1 MRAALK
7 NSEQNIQ
14 KYREEKVK
22 NRPFTGIDKVIESV
36 IPAVLRLEGQRKKK
50 LGSGKEVGMR
60 KQESEGEESI
70 YDFSDM
76 KTVKRGKQNVGS
88 KGGRIKSKQRDFL
101 RETTS
106 IIKGGRDA

>member
-1 MRAALK
+1 
-7 NSEQNIQ
+7 
-14 KYREEKVK
+14 
-22 NRPFTGIDKVIESV
+22 
-36 IPAVLRLEGQRKKK
+36 
-50 LGSGKEVGMR
+50 MR